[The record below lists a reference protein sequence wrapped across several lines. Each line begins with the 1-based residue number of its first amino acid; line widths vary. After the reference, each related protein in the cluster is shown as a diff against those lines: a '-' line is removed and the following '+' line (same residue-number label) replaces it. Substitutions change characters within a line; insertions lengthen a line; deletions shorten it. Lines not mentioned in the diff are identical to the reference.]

1 MTVKMWPDLPEFT
14 LLLLLMEITSVDC
27 STMETAK
34 MRTQPHKTKELEK
47 KNEYLQACSTMMCS
61 SIQLEQVSD
70 SFI

>member
-1 MTVKMWPDLPEFT
+1 
-14 LLLLLMEITSVDC
+14 
-27 STMETAK
+27 
-34 MRTQPHKTKELEK
+34 MRTQPHKTKELE